1 MASEFEV
8 KYRSSPAAMELLEA
22 AYGPF
27 ETVTMETAYYD
38 APGRPLA
45 TRYWTLRRRLEN
57 GCSICA
63 LKTPGEGLLRGEWE
77 TECDSIEAAIPALL
91 ALGAPEELGTLTAGG
106 LTQTCAARFTRR
118 ACLVSYGNS
127 KMELALDCGA
137 LLGGAAVLGMARS
150 NGCANPTSKEQT
162 YVYTAQLVEKF
173 EPLYGTTVCS
183 AIRALDPT
191 GVKPMKVCKD
201 AVGEAARMTADVLET
216 LAANREEGR

>member
-45 TRYWTLRRRLEN
+45 ARYWTLRRRLEN
-57 GCSICA
+57 GRSICA

-77 TECDSIEAAIPALL
+77 TECDNIEAAIPALL
-91 ALGAPEELGTLTAGG
+91 ALGAPEELAALTAGG

-118 ACLVSYGNS
+118 VCLVSYGNS

-137 LLGGAAVLGMARS
+137 LLGGSREEALCEVEAELKQGAQADTLAFGAYLAEHYGLV
-150 NGCANPTSKEQT
+150 PEEKSKL
-162 YVYTAQLVEKF
+162 A
-173 EPLYGTTVCS
+173 
-183 AIRALDPT
+183 RAL
-191 GVKPMKVCKD
+191 
-201 AVGEAARMTADVLET
+201 A
-216 LAANREEGR
+216 LAE